1 MIYTITEMTE
11 KHYNGKAH
19 VQYTAWSETYRGLMP
34 NEYLDSR
41 TFMACYK
48 STLEHPQNT
57 YVALVGETVVG
68 FIWYSPEARDY
79 THRTGMSEINA
90 LYVLKK
96 YQHLGIGKALM
107 EKALSMLPHKT
118 AVLYVLQSNTPAIIF
133 YEHMGFKFTGNTFTP
148 VSYTHLIMVS
158 VRGSTRTCM
167 PVSSRIFCPTFRSE
181 PMSASTMQPFP
192 WLTRLAISTVFSAI

>member
-79 THRTGMSEINA
+79 THRTGMTEINA

-133 YEHMGFKFTGNTFTP
+133 YEHMGFKFTGNTFTQDTGFGNI
-148 VSYTHLIMVS
+148 VELEMMRA
-158 VRGSTRTCM
+158 VR
-167 PVSSRIFCPTFRSE
+167 
-181 PMSASTMQPFP
+181 
-192 WLTRLAISTVFSAI
+192 